1 MQNHAKHTLTA
12 LAFAVAALA
21 TVTPRDAA
29 AEVLINEDVPIE
41 ETLDNPCTGEEVLL
55 SGRAHQLL
63 RVTENGNTYHFGRH
77 FNAAGVTGVG
87 VTSGARYVLGA
98 TFNDEFTIAKG
109 GTQTSVQTLNV
120 IGTGRTPN
128 FLVRALFHVTI
139 DANGDVHSDIDNY
152 RSECR

>member
-12 LAFAVAALA
+12 LAFAVAGLVAVA
-21 TVTPRDAA
+21 PRDAA
-29 AEVLINEDVPIE
+29 AEVLLNEDVPIE
-41 ETLDNPCTGEEVLL
+41 ETLDNPCTGETVLV

-63 RVTENGNTYHFGRH
+63 RVTENGSSYHFGRH

-139 DANGDVHSDIDNY
+139 DANGDVHSYIDNY

>member
-1 MQNHAKHTLTA
+1 MNYANKLSRSA
-12 LAFAVAALA
+12 VVFAVAGLVAVA
-21 TVTPRDAA
+21 PRDAA

-41 ETLDNPCTGEEVLL
+41 EALDNPCTGEEVLV

-87 VTSGARYVLGA
+87 VTSGARYVVGA
-98 TFNDEFTIAKG
+98 TFNDEFTVAKG

-139 DANGDVHSDIDNY
+139 DANGDVHAYIDNY

>member
-41 ETLDNPCTGEEVLL
+41 KTLDNPCTGEKVLL

-139 DANGDVHSDIDNY
+139 DANGDVHSYIDNY

>member
-109 GTQTSVQTLNV
+109 GTQMSVQTLNV

-139 DANGDVHSDIDNY
+139 DANGDVHSYIDNY